1 MKLFINEYKGYIF
14 TYYIGLVI
22 TIMYCYLMNFIKV
35 SEIIYI
41 LLFNTFIIS
50 SFIIY
55 KYITT
60 KRAYEVFE
68 KGIDHLDE
76 SILDLGKSPVGK
88 NVSNLLNQQYN
99 QYKLNIQ
106 AQNKTHEEHLTFI
119 NHWVHQMKTPV
130 SVINL
135 LLQEYECEET
145 SSNIHKELDKIDK
158 GLNMAMYFAR
168 LNQFEKD
175 FSVQKVNL
183 YNEVVELI
191 NKEKRLFIKN
201 RIIPKVELDKD
212 LVVYS
217 DKKWLRFI
225 IEQIIINGVKYSKNY
240 GKYLTIKNRENGKY
254 IIIDIIDE
262 GVGISKK
269 DIKRVFEPFFTGEN
283 GRNFGESTGMG
294 LYIVKTVCD
303 NLGHK
308 VEIKSEIKKGTQV
321 SILFKN
327 KTMF

>member
-1 MKLFINEYKGYIF
+1 MKLFMKEYKGYIF
-14 TYYIGLVI
+14 TYYVELII
-22 TIMYCYLMNFIKV
+22 TLTYCKLMNFIKA

-41 LLFNTFIIS
+41 LLFNTFIVS

-55 KYITT
+55 KYIIT

-68 KGIDHLDE
+68 KGIDNLE
-76 SILDLGKSPVGK
+76 QSILDLGKSPIGK
-88 NVSNLLNQQYN
+88 NVSNVLNQQYN

-106 AQNKTHEEHLTFI
+106 AQNKIYDEHLTFI
-119 NHWVHQMKTPV
+119 NHWIHQMKTPV

-135 LLQEYECEET
+135 LLQEYEGEEI
-145 SSNIHKELDKIDK
+145 SSNIQQELDKIDK

-168 LNQFEKD
+168 LDQFQKD

-183 YNEVVELI
+183 YNNVVELI
-191 NKEKRLFIKN
+191 NKERRLFIKN
-201 RIIPKVELDKD
+201 KIIPKVELDKD
-212 LVVYS
+212 LIVYS
-217 DKKWLRFI
+217 DIKWLRFI

-240 GKYLTIKNRENGKY
+240 GKYLTIKNREDDKY

-262 GVGISKK
+262 GIGISKK

-283 GRNFGESTGMG
+283 GRKFGESTGMG

-308 VEIKSEIKKGTQV
+308 VEIKSKTEKGTQV
-321 SILFKN
+321 SILFK
-327 KTMF
+327 K

>member
-1 MKLFINEYKGYIF
+1 MKLFMNEYKGYIF
-14 TYYIGLVI
+14 IYYVGLVI
-22 TIMYCYLMNFIKV
+22 TLTYCKLMNFIKV

-50 SFIIY
+50 IFIIY

-68 KGIDHLDE
+68 QGIDNLE
-76 SILDLGKSPVGK
+76 QSILDLGKSPIGK
-88 NVSNLLNQQYN
+88 NVSSLLNQQYN

-106 AQNKTHEEHLTFI
+106 SQNKIHDEHLTFV
-119 NHWVHQMKTPV
+119 NHWIHQMKTPV

-145 SSNIHKELDKIDK
+145 SSNIQQELDKIDK

-168 LNQFEKD
+168 LNEFQKD
-175 FSVQKVNL
+175 FSVEKVNL
-183 YNEVVELI
+183 YNEVVEII
-191 NKEKRLFIKN
+191 NREKRLFIKN

-212 LVVYS
+212 LVFYS

-283 GRNFGESTGMG
+283 GRKFGESTGMG

-308 VEIKSEIKKGTQV
+308 VEIKSKTEKGPQV
-321 SILFKN
+321 SILFK
-327 KTMF
+327 K